1 MFTGFSKFV
10 QESYRILKDNG
21 ILIINTCSPEQAE
34 KCWTGVGMYGKTF
47 KALGSRSVQLG

>member
-10 QESYRILKDNG
+10 KESYRILKDNG